1 MSGII
6 DSAFAS
12 NSQSAADVAATLNTL
27 ASSVEKVTAAY
38 QSLQNSVDD
47 MADKVISML
56 YTLADK
62 FLDGIELDEIKEA
75 MSMTRLGQMIMDD
88 GIKIGEMRGE
98 ARGREA
104 GKKEGIAETQKK
116 MNSLINIL
124 LTSNRTEDCLRASK
138 DADYRKK
145 LMDELGLK

>member
-1 MSGII
+1 
-6 DSAFAS
+6 
-12 NSQSAADVAATLNTL
+12 
-27 ASSVEKVTAAY
+27 
-38 QSLQNSVDD
+38 
-47 MADKVISML
+47 
-56 YTLADK
+56 
-62 FLDGIELDEIKEA
+62 
-75 MSMTRLGQMIMDD
+75 MTRLGQMIMDD

-145 LMDELGLK
+145 LMDELGLR